1 SIQEFSNEITKNI
14 LTSCGKSLLLTS
26 DYSVTCPIQTFQYI
40 NNLCSDHKS
49 YPLLITFHLVNRSLN
64 NNCVQFHILST
75 NNNDVETTTNINSQ
89 EEFSNLLMSL
99 SLSLSSSRQKQ
110 SYHLSNK
117 RNNHEQSLF
126 SLTSILNEYVINI
139 DEHFLY
145 ILATVKNDKQLKYWT
160 KIQRLF
166 KTKRNRLK

>member
-1 SIQEFSNEITKNI
+1 KSFQI
-14 LTSCGKSLLLTS
+14 GKSLLLTS

-110 SYHLSNK
+110 SYHLSK
-117 RNNHEQSLF
+117 
-126 SLTSILNEYVINI
+126 
-139 DEHFLY
+139 
-145 ILATVKNDKQLKYWT
+145 
-160 KIQRLF
+160 
-166 KTKRNRLK
+166 